1 MPAFIV
7 HGFIGYLVYGKMGFY
22 LGILPDII
30 GFGYY
35 FLRVLIDYLSGKEEL
50 LKELMEQESPK
61 AGSEDMNDIDNILY
75 NISHSLFFWGFIYL
89 CSNNVNCT

>member
-35 FLRVLIDYLSGKEEL
+35 FSRAHLTHVSHWGLSFCHDYKHFDFFLRRLS
-50 LKELMEQESPK
+50 
-61 AGSEDMNDIDNILY
+61 
-75 NISHSLFFWGFIYL
+75 
-89 CSNNVNCT
+89 